1 MDNSLVYRPDRVLR
15 AKTVQERIGCGN
27 SKFYELL
34 KAGDF
39 PPGIRIGS
47 RSVGWR
53 ESQVEAWIASRPVV
67 DLRMNTCSEAT

>member
-1 MDNSLVYRPDRVLR
+1 MQKQTDRPERILR
-15 AKTVQERIGCGN
+15 AKAVQDRIGCGN

-34 KAGDF
+34 KTGDF

-53 ESQVEAWIASRPVV
+53 ESQVESWINTRPVV
-67 DLRMNTCSEAT
+67 DLRRSTSIAA

>member
-1 MDNSLVYRPDRVLR
+1 MDKTTNKPDRVLR
-15 AKTVQERIGCGN
+15 AKMVQDRIGCGN

-34 KAGDF
+34 KNGEF

-53 ESQVEAWIASRPVV
+53 ESQVEAWIASRPIV
-67 DLRMNTCSEAT
+67 DLRKPHGEQFA

>member
-1 MDNSLVYRPDRVLR
+1 MDKLIHRPERVLR
-15 AKTVQERIGCGN
+15 AKAVQDRIGCGN

-34 KAGDF
+34 KAGEF

-53 ESQVEAWIASRPVV
+53 ESQVEAWIASRPLV
-67 DLRMNTCSEAT
+67 DLRKSHREQFA